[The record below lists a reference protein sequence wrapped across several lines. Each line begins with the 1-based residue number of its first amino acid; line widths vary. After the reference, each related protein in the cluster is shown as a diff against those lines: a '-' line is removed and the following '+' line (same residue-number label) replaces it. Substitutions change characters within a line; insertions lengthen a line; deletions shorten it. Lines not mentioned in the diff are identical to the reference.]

1 MKRKLRVAAIVVLA
15 LVFAGSLTGVLLRVL
30 DYRGGAEDYGEAESL
45 VGVPEL
51 DMNLE
56 MSGLSNIVVDWSEPL
71 EPDASE
77 TPTEAPA
84 ELEPSAEPKPRL
96 TQEEYEQVLKTLD
109 LSALRAVNSDVIG
122 WIIIPDTMVSYPLVQ
137 GSDNQYYLNHTWKN
151 VQRSVGSIFMEYRN
165 SAGFSDFNTII
176 YGHRMSDS
184 SMFHTLL
191 SYSRESFYQ
200 SHPVVYIAGDGV
212 CRRYRIF
219 SSYEAS
225 VDGMTY
231 TLGFRGNEDR
241 QEFINYCLTQSAI
254 YTGVAPSADGQILT
268 LSTCTNAGSTDSRWV
283 VHAVLEKI
291 I

>member
-51 DMNLE
+51 DMNLD

-165 SAGFSDFNTII
+165 IAGFSDFNTII